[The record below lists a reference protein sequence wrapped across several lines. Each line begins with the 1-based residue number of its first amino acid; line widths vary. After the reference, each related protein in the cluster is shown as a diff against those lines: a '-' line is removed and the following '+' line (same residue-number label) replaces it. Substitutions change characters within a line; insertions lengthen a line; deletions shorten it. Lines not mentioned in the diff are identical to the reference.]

1 VIRLLCGTCSHC
13 HDTKEK
19 GRGGSDALFVGIGQ
33 QAPIQSTRASDGRTQ
48 LQFVPIVPELERERE
63 ERGQPPLFA
72 LKKVQYSQA
81 IGLVTHFKNNFTV
94 AENSIKEQSGIARQ
108 V

>member
-1 VIRLLCGTCSHC
+1 
-13 HDTKEK
+13 
-19 GRGGSDALFVGIGQ
+19 VGIGQ